1 MIQKI
6 SQLPGS
12 IAALSCNGKDP
23 DEQVYNIEIDVSSTV
38 DGIVNCLG
46 ELLRPAPVKAD
57 KSAEDQGYGVVDEGQ
72 RKMEKDAS
80 YKFHDNAADQGDE
93 QCPAESLEECRVQ
106 HGQDDHYNCHQSG
119 RDKSIS
125 DRAAGEEKYII
136 GQQESHGNCHSCKCS
151 KAYCGA
157 V

>member
-23 DEQVYNIEIDVSSTV
+23 DEQVYNIEIDVRSAV

-72 RKMEKDAS
+72 RKMENEKEFSMENRFKVARE
-80 YKFHDNAADQGDE
+80 K
-93 QCPAESLEECRVQ
+93 AE
-106 HGQDDHYNCHQSG
+106 
-119 RDKSIS
+119 K
-125 DRAAGEEKYII
+125 
-136 GQQESHGNCHSCKCS
+136 HSAEVKNLVVERR
-151 KAYCGA
+151 KGKGI
-157 V
+157 VL